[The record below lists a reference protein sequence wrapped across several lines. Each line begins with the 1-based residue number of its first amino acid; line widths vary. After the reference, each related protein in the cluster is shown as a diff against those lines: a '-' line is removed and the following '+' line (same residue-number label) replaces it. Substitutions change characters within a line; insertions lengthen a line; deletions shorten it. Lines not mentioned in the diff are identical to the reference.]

1 MSRFLRLNTK
11 VAFAIFVIADLVCVG
26 MGMGVPIFC
35 IGFGFLVGW
44 YLAKRATITTEN
56 VREVLRTVL
65 IHAVV
70 TSAFTFVVMSVLWG
84 PTISMLLDPDS
95 DFANF
100 GIPLILYDPK
110 LSFIGWLVLMI
121 LISPFLQLLTTLFS
135 SYLTVLTWARNEGQ
149 ARLKTDDSKRGER

>member
-1 MSRFLRLNTK
+1 MDRFFRLNSK

-44 YLAKRATITTEN
+44 YIAKRATIGTAN
-56 VREVLRTVL
+56 VREVLRRVL
-65 IHAVV
+65 VDAVV
-70 TSAFTFVVMSVLWG
+70 TSAFTFVVMSILWG
-84 PTISMLLDPDS
+84 PTISMLFDADS

-110 LSFIGWLVLMI
+110 LSFIGWLLLMI
-121 LISPFLQLLTTLFS
+121 FISPFLQLLATLFG
-135 SYLTVLTWARNEGQ
+135 SYLTILSWVGNEG
-149 ARLKTDDSKRGER
+149 